1 MELLVSRVVLAIDTA
16 TPAVTAGI
24 VADGELMAER
34 VSVDARAHAERLT
47 PNVLGAL
54 ADAGLRMADLHAV
67 VVGCGPGPFTGLR
80 VGMATAAAY
89 GHALGVPVYG
99 VCSLD
104 AIGRQTTGETLVVT
118 DARRREVYW
127 ARYRDG
133 VRIDGPAVNAPA
145 DVDPGVARAVAG
157 SPEHAA
163 LFGLPL
169 CEPSYPT
176 PVGLVRAVT
185 MRAGTARGGAA
196 PSASAVTEWSD
207 NPAPLVPLYLRRPDA
222 KTLAERDDD
231 AGQNAPRRSGGI
243 GTVTIGALTVADA
256 DRCAELEAAL
266 FPGDDPWPT
275 AAFVREL
282 AATHNHY
289 VAARTRADGGDPLH
303 PASSRARDRRPD
315 KLVGYGGIS
324 RLGHTPPF
332 EYEVHTIG
340 VDPAYQGRGIGRR
353 LLDEL
358 LNFAAGAV
366 VHLEVRTDNAPA
378 IALYRSVGFTQVGLR
393 RRYYRVSGADA
404 YTMRREAL

>member
-1 MELLVSRVVLAIDTA
+1 MSGSSPVVLAIDTA
-16 TPAVTAGI
+16 TPAVTAGV
-24 VADGELMAER
+24 VADGQTLAQR
-34 VSVDARAHAERLT
+34 VSVDPRAHAERLT

-54 ADAGLRMADLHAV
+54 ADAGLRMADLQAV

-80 VGMATAAAY
+80 VGMASAAAY
-89 GHALGVPVYG
+89 GHALGIPVYG

-104 AIGRQTTGETLVVT
+104 AIGSQTTGETLVVT

-133 VRIDGPAVNAPA
+133 VRIDGPGVDAPA
-145 DVDPGVARAVAG
+145 DVEPGAARTVAG

-163 LFGLPL
+163 LFGLPV

-176 PVGLVRAVT
+176 PDGLVGSVR
-185 MRAGTARGGAA
+185 
-196 PSASAVTEWSD
+196 EWSG
-207 NPAPLVPLYLRRPDA
+207 NPEPLVPLYLRRPDA
-222 KTLAERDDD
+222 KTLAERS
-231 AGQNAPRRSGGI
+231 AMA
-243 GTVTIGALTVADA
+243 VTIGALTVADA
-256 DRCAELEAAL
+256 DRCAELEAIL

-275 AAFVREL
+275 TAFIREL
-282 AATHNHY
+282 AAAHNHY
-289 VAARTRADGGDPLH
+289 VAARSDESLI
-303 PASSRARDRRPD
+303 
-315 KLVGYGGIS
+315 GYGGIS
-324 RLGHTPPF
+324 RLGRTPPF

-340 VDPAYQGRGIGRR
+340 IDPSYQGRGIGRR

-358 LNFAAGAV
+358 LKFAAGGV

-404 YTMRREAL
+404 YTMRRSAL